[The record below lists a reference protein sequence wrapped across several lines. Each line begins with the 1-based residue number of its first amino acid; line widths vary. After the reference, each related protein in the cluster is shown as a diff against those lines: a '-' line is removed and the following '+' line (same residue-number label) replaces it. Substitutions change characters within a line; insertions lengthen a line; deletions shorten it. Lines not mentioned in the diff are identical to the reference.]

1 MRTRRP
7 GGLQP
12 VKFQNGEHF
21 PTTMTISKILAVA
34 LLVAVFSLGAF
45 AQNAYVPTNPG
56 SAPAIAVIDT
66 ATNSVTATIPTSQ
79 LAQGIAVSPDG
90 TKVYAAQPQANLVS
104 VIDTSSNTIIANVP
118 VGNLPF
124 GIAVLPNGSAVYV
137 TNLTDHTV
145 SVINSSTNSVVAT
158 IPISGFGYG
167 VAASPDSSKVYVPD
181 GTSLDVISASTN
193 SLLTSIAG
201 AANTLDL
208 VAVTPDGTK
217 AYVTDTLGA
226 DVYSL
231 QSNTYLSHI
240 NVPDTSCSGVAV
252 LPNGSSAYLGCGLG
266 NKEAEIQIVST
277 ASDSITAMIDLGV
290 VTEAGNM
297 AFTPDG
303 TKLYVNMNDVV
314 NAIYVINVAT
324 QSVVA
329 TIPVPDSGGTSGI
342 FIQPPAAVP
351 ALSGKQLHNCN
362 CACNGVITGTG
373 AVCVGEPIDVAS
385 GNMAYQDT
393 DYTTAGQNPLSFTR
407 YYNSR
412 GTSGG
417 LTTFAISL
425 GVNWRSTYD
434 RYLQLSTSKVIA
446 ERADG
451 QQLTFA
457 LSGSTWV
464 SDTDVDVTLTKA
476 GSTWTLTDHDDT
488 TETYTAINTTEALL
502 NTIQSRNG
510 YTQTLH
516 YNGSNQ
522 LTSITDPYSRSLALT
537 YNGNGTLN
545 TVTTADST
553 ILTYGYTAGG
563 SGLNLTSVTYP
574 TSPSSVLT
582 YVYEDSGVPNALTGI
597 VDENSNRYATW
608 GYDPYSRG
616 LSSELGTGSTA
627 QLVSISYDDATGN
640 RTVTNP
646 LGVQDTYSFTTL
658 QGVPK
663 VAGISRAATST
674 TAAATRAFTY
684 DTNGYLATSKDW
696 KGNQTTYTNNSHGQP
711 TKIVEPTRT
720 TNISYDPTF
729 IHLPHQI
736 ITTGLTTTFGY
747 DPSNG
752 NLLTRTDKD
761 TTSQITNG
769 QTRIWTYTYNNFLL
783 ASVQNPRTDVTAI
796 TNYGYGAD
804 GALTSIT
811 DALTHATNITA
822 HTGGGRPL
830 TIVDA
835 NSVTT
840 TLTYDGRQRLTS
852 SAVTTSGGTLTTS
865 YTIDPAGELTKL
877 TLPDN
882 SFLSYLFDS
891 AHRVTQVTDALGNYK
906 QFTPDALG
914 DITAL
919 NVYNN
924 TNGLR
929 YQHSAT
935 FDALGRTLTDVAG
948 QGQTTTFTYDAN
960 GNALTIKDG
969 LNHKST
975 QVFDGLN
982 RLTKIT
988 DANTGITQF
997 SYNTHDRTT
1006 KVTDAN
1012 TNATPFVLDG
1022 FGDIIQQTSPD
1033 SGVTVY
1039 YYDGDANLTQ
1049 KVDALSVTT
1058 NYTYDKDDR
1067 ILTRSYPADSTQNVT
1082 YTYDQTGTGFAFGI
1096 GRLTTVADPAGSLT
1110 RSYDELGNTVSEKR
1124 TNGSNHFNSFFSYD
1138 AASRLLGVTTP
1149 AGTNISY
1156 FRDAVGNIWKTT
1168 ATPPNSS
1175 TAQTVAFAAYKP
1187 FGPVYSLTFGNNE
1200 AESLQYDLDYR
1211 MSEATDTNTS
1221 SVNLMDLVY
1230 GYDAANNVKTI
1241 TDNVTTA
1248 NNQTLGYDIINR
1260 LHTATGSY
1268 GSYTWTDDK
1277 VGNLQSLK
1285 IGSVTTTYGYTTA
1298 SNRLASITQGTT
1310 TNVLTNAN
1318 GNITSIP
1325 PANSGTAATFSYSVA
1340 NRLSS
1345 ITGTS
1350 PAVSSIVYDG
1360 FGRRFSKQDSGSN
1373 PAYYTDDVD
1382 GDLVEENISG
1392 AVTDYIYLNGAPIG
1406 LLVPGSNPPT
1416 TSKLYFVHADRQG
1429 VPQLVTDSTQTAVW
1443 GTTYQPYGT
1452 TPTII
1457 SSIVQNLRFP
1467 GQHFD
1472 LETGFHYN
1480 NARDYMPNLGRYLEA
1495 DPIGLTGGINPY
1507 RYANANPGTFTDKLG
1522 LDGSDIIGM
1531 GVAMSKGY
1539 AIANESPAQREA
1551 ELKQLNT
1558 PILTPDQRAAAK
1570 DYLDSVESVADKG
1583 AAISVVVP
1591 GAEGAAPILAGI
1603 GFCAGAIK
1611 NVIAPDPISTG
1622 VSQAVDA
1629 AAHLNNLENL
1639 WTAFKPFVQPV
1650 ADAFAPPAY

>member
-1 MRTRRP
+1 MKT
-7 GGLQP
+7 L
-12 VKFQNGEHF
+12 
-21 PTTMTISKILAVA
+21 TIFVLLASA
-34 LLVAVFSLGAF
+34 LLLPVLGF
-45 AQNAYVPTNPG
+45 TQNAYIAGSETNSVSIINTTSNTITGTIPVG
-56 SAPAIAVIDT
+56 TTPRGVAVSQDGTRVYVANENSNSVSVIDT
-66 ATNSVTATIPTSQ
+66 ATNAVTAT
-79 LAQGIAVSPDG
+79 
-90 TKVYAAQPQANLVS
+90 
-104 VIDTSSNTIIANVP
+104 VP
-118 VGNLPF
+118 VGNTPI

-137 TNLTDHTV
+137 MNYSDNTV
-145 SVINSSTNSVVAT
+145 SVISTATNTVTAT
-158 IPISGFGYG
+158 IPITYPGFHL
-167 VAASPDSSKVYVPD
+167 AASPDGSKVYLAGYQYPN
-181 GTSLDVISASTN
+181 SLVQVISTATN
-193 SLLTSIAG
+193 TITATIAG
-201 AANTLDL
+201 STHYGLSEF
-208 VAVTPDGTK
+208 AVTPDGT
-217 AYVTDTLGA
+217 AGYAADSLGLDVFNLQNNSFVTHLNVTNPAAAACDGA
-226 DVYSL
+226 VASPDGSAVY
-231 QSNTYLSHI
+231 I
-240 NVPDTSCSGVAV
+240 
-252 LPNGSSAYLGCGLG
+252 GCGSG
-266 NKEAEIQIVST
+266 NVEGTLQIVST
-277 ASDSITAMIDLGV
+277 ASNTITGTIN
-290 VTEAGNM
+290 VTPNNEVTSL
-297 AFTPDG
+297 AFSHDG
-303 TKLYVNMNDVV
+303 TEIYAQIPVAGQVAVV
-314 NAIYVINVAT
+314 SPASG
-324 QSVVA
+324 SVVA
-329 TIPVPDSGGTSGI
+329 TIQISSSRGDIGAVGM
-342 FIQPPAAVP
+342 FIQPPASIP
-351 ALSGKQLHNCN
+351 AQSGKKLGKGDCN
-362 CACNGVITGTG
+362 CSGTITSTG
-373 AVCVGEPIDVAS
+373 GATVGEPIDVAS

-412 GTSGG
+412 GKSG
-417 LTTFAISL
+417 LTTFAASL
-425 GVNWRSTYD
+425 GINWRSTYD
-434 RYLQLSTSKVIA
+434 RYLQLSTSSVIA

-451 QQLTFA
+451 QQLTFT
-457 LSGSTWV
+457 LSGGAWV
-464 SDTDVDVTLTKA
+464 SDSDVDIKLTNT
-476 GSTWTLTDHDDT
+476 GSTWTLIDHDDT
-488 TETYTAINTTEALL
+488 TETYTAISTTAALL

-522 LTSITDPYSRSLALT
+522 LTGVTDPYSRSLVLN

-545 TVTTADST
+545 TVTTPDST
-553 ILTYGYTAGG
+553 TLTYGYTAGG

-608 GYDPYSRG
+608 SYDPYSRG
-616 LSSELGTGSTA
+616 LSSQLGTGSTA
-627 QLVSISYDDATGN
+627 QIVSISYDDTTGN
-640 RTVTNP
+640 RTVTSP

-663 VAGISRAATST
+663 VTGISRAATST

-684 DTNGYLATSKDW
+684 DTSGYLATSKDW
-696 KGNQTTYTNNSHGQP
+696 KGNQTTYTNNTHGQP

-736 ITTGLTTTFGY
+736 ITTGLTTTFAY

-761 TTSQITNG
+761 TTTQSVPYSTNG

-796 TNYGYGAD
+796 TNYGYGSD

-840 TLTYDGRQRLTS
+840 TLTYDQRQRLTT
-852 SAVTTSGGTLTTS
+852 SAVTTTGGTLTTS

-877 TLPDN
+877 TLPDS

-924 TNGLR
+924 TSGLR

-935 FDALGRTLTDVAG
+935 FDALGRTLTDVGGAS
-948 QGQTTTFTYDAN
+948 QTTTFTYDAN

-969 LNHKST
+969 LLHQST

-988 DANTGITQF
+988 DANTGVTQF
-997 SYNTHDRTT
+997 TYDTHDRTT
-1006 KVTDAN
+1006 KVTDAL
-1012 TNATPFVLDG
+1012 THATPYVLDG
-1022 FGDIIQQTSPD
+1022 FGDVIQQTSPD
-1033 SGVTVY
+1033 SGITVY
-1039 YYDGDANLTQ
+1039 HYDGDANLTQ
-1049 KVDALSVTT
+1049 KVDAASVTT
-1058 NYTYDKDDR
+1058 NYAYDKLDR
-1067 ILTRSYPADSTQNVT
+1067 ITTRTYPADSTQNVT

-1096 GRLTTVADPAGSLT
+1096 GRLTTLADPAGTLT
-1110 RSYDELGNTVSEKR
+1110 RSYDERGNLVSEKR
-1124 TNGSNHFNSFFSYD
+1124 TNGSSHFNSFFSYD
-1138 AASRLLGVTTP
+1138 AASRFLGLTTP
-1149 AGTNISY
+1149 SGTNISY
-1156 FRDAVGNIWKTT
+1156 FRDAVGNIWKT
-1168 ATPPNSS
+1168 AVTPPNSS
-1175 TAQTVAFAAYKP
+1175 TQQTVAFASYKP
-1187 FGPVYSLTFGNNE
+1187 FGPVYALTFGNNE

-1211 MSEATDTNTS
+1211 MSEATDANTL

-1230 GYDAANNVKTI
+1230 GYDAANNLKTV
-1241 TDNVTTA
+1241 TDNVVPA
-1248 NNQTLGYDIINR
+1248 NNQTLGYDVINR

-1285 IGSVTTTYGYTTA
+1285 IGAVTTTYGYTTGT
-1298 SNRLASITQGTT
+1298 NRLASITQGTT

-1325 PANSGTAATFSYSVA
+1325 PANSSTAATFAYSVA

-1345 ITGTS
+1345 VTGTS
-1350 PAVSSIVYDG
+1350 PAVSNIVYDG

-1373 PAYYTDDVD
+1373 PSDYTYDVD
-1382 GDLVEENISG
+1382 GNLVEENING
-1392 AVTDYIYLNGAPIG
+1392 AVTDYVYLNGMPIG
-1406 LLVPGSNPPT
+1406 VFVPGSSPPT
-1416 TSKLYFVHADRQG
+1416 TSILYYVHADRQG

-1443 GTTYQPYGT
+1443 STTYQPYGT

-1472 LETGFHYN
+1472 LESGFHYN
-1480 NARDYMPNLGRYLEA
+1480 NARDYMPNLGRYLET
-1495 DPIGLTGGINPY
+1495 DPIGLGGGINT
-1507 RYANANPGTFTDKLG
+1507 YAYAHNNPGQFVDPTGLDTYVVNRPLALIGKIVGNGGLSQDNPLSHTFVATTYPDGSVAHTYSWGNDANLQGWNLDQPLDIAAAQDALLSGVAERVGDASLDPHVQQAFDYYNKPEYQHLNLLVAQNCKTESQNLLDRARSLQDLFALIAQFKQRLG
-1522 LDGSDIIGM
+1522 LLQ
-1531 GVAMSKGY
+1531 
-1539 AIANESPAQREA
+1539 AN
-1551 ELKQLNT
+1551 
-1558 PILTPDQRAAAK
+1558 
-1570 DYLDSVESVADKG
+1570 
-1583 AAISVVVP
+1583 
-1591 GAEGAAPILAGI
+1591 
-1603 GFCAGAIK
+1603 
-1611 NVIAPDPISTG
+1611 
-1622 VSQAVDA
+1622 SQ
-1629 AAHLNNLENL
+1629 
-1639 WTAFKPFVQPV
+1639 
-1650 ADAFAPPAY
+1650 